1 MILVT
6 ETTEHDPNKKHMD
19 KGGMDMKNCTVLFAL
34 VMMLGVF
41 PFAQAAY
48 HHEGEADAPK
58 FVEAYPELADSKL
71 DSCALC
77 HAGGEYEKKPGKFVE
92 VGSCQWCHMTY
103 GYDGSGDIEETLN
116 PYGTDYRNAGRNVT
130 AFSSIEGNDSDGDGF
145 TNKDEIDALSHPGDI
160 NDDPTKVPAPRVT
173 YTLSELESLDQHTQF
188 LLINTHRSGDFY
200 AEYEGV
206 TLLNLLQD
214 AGMIVETTT
223 AVSVYAPDGY
233 SYTYE
238 LYPGGEYY
246 YVDGT
251 YPQAQYYYDSEA
263 DESLGGWCD
272 YSAPSCT
279 GRNNG
284 DPINVEGG
292 LKLIL
297 AYKRNGAYLETG
309 ILSEENKLEGEGP
322 YRSVPP
328 QMVPSP
334 PDQTATAENQ
344 DVIWPFNDDLDHNGG
359 FSARTVVAIRVE
371 PLPEGTTDFNWY
383 DGGWDYVDNK
393 EVIIYGNLAS
403 GNIEGVVTDQATSEP
418 IAKAT
423 IYTDKGGY
431 STLTDETGTFLL
443 AGLKTDT
450 YTLRVSASG
459 YQASSQ
465 SITVTK
471 DSTETVNFSLS
482 SGSSQCP
489 VESVVAGNQKTLAIL
504 RNYRDNVL
512 MKNGLGRTYV
522 RYYYENAFEM
532 VTLIMSNSGIREKMI
547 EALNVI
553 MPSIEGVMNGKESV
567 VSNAQTRKID
577 DLIKA
582 VKQAGT
588 LKLQKA
594 IDRFE
599 IDFRNG
605 VFERS
610 FLTPVSR

>member
-1 MILVT
+1 MKKYVCVIAIILGFIT
-6 ETTEHDPNKKHMD
+6 S
-19 KGGMDMKNCTVLFAL
+19 
-34 VMMLGVF
+34 
-41 PFAQAAY
+41 AQAAY

-58 FVEAYPELADSKL
+58 FVEAYPNLAGSKL

-145 TNKDEIDALSHPGDI
+145 TNKEEIDALSHPGDA
-160 NDDPTKVPAPRVT
+160 NDDPTKIPAPRIT
-173 YTLSELESLDQHTQF
+173 YTLNEIESLSNHIQF
-188 LLINTHRSGDFY
+188 MLINTHRSGDFY

-214 AGMIVETTT
+214 AGMIEETTT

-238 LYPGGEYY
+238 LYPEGDYY
-246 YVDGT
+246 YVDGS
-251 YPQAQYYYDSEA
+251 YPQAPYYYDSEA
-263 DESLGGWCD
+263 DKTLGGWCD
-272 YSAPSCT
+272 YSATSCT

-284 DPINVEGG
+284 DIINVEGG

-297 AYKRNGAYLETG
+297 AYKRDGAYLETG
-309 ILSEENKLEGEGP
+309 LLSEENKLEGEGP

-328 QMVPSP
+328 QMVSSP
-334 PDQTATAENQ
+334 PDQLATAENQ
-344 DVIWPFNDDLDHNGG
+344 DVIWPFNDDEDHNGG

-403 GNIEGVVTDQATSEP
+403 GNVEGLVTDQATSEP
-418 IAKAT
+418 IVKASV
-423 IYTDKGGY
+423 YTNKGGY
-431 STLTDETGTFLL
+431 STLTDETGNFLL
-443 AGLKTDT
+443 AGVKTDT

-459 YQASSQ
+459 YQSSSQ

-471 DSTETVNFSLS
+471 DSTETANFSLS
-482 SGSSQCP
+482 TGSSQCP
-489 VESVVAGNQKTLAIL
+489 IESVFADNQKTLTLL
-504 RNYRDNVL
+504 RNYRDDVL
-512 MKNGLGRTYV
+512 MNNKLGRKYV
-522 RYYYENAFEM
+522 RHYYEHTIE
-532 VTLIMSNSGIREKMI
+532 VVKLLIFDSGIREKMI
-547 EALNVI
+547 ETLNVI
-553 MPSIEGVMNGKESV
+553 MPSIENMMKGKKSV
-567 VSNAQTRKID
+567 ISKDQNSKIE

-582 VKQAGT
+582 VKRAGSP
-588 LKLQKA
+588 KLQKD
-594 IDRFE
+594 IGQFE
-599 IDFRNG
+599 IDLRNG
-605 VFERS
+605 VFKRS